1 MIKTKLFILLGLFSL
16 SSTFAQTENRT
27 DVQNH
32 LKDLRLK
39 GDVKTFKITPYK
51 VVDYFGKIVKG
62 DKQDFWTGDVVVVFD
77 EKGYKI
83 ETNRYNKVGQLS
95 QKVIYKYDEQGKRI
109 VRDVYNS
116 FGKIQMKY
124 MYVYDDRG
132 SKTAYNSY
140 TPTGKLHD
148 TYQYLNDDK
157 GRMIQELWTKSDKTF
172 GLKYT
177 FEYDAKGQVTK
188 TCQYTKDANTLDN
201 CTAYKYDKS
210 GNIVELE
217 IFKSN
222 GDLKRKQVI
231 KYDNKGNEINVRNFD
246 ENGNFID
253 ERNYKYQ
260 YDEKGNWVERIE
272 YINDFPK
279 ALIEREFIY
288 YK

>member
-62 DKQDFWTGDVVVVFD
+62 DKQDFWTGDVVVVFV
-77 EKGYKI
+77 E
-83 ETNRYNKVGQLS
+83 
-95 QKVIYKYDEQGKRI
+95 I

-157 GRMIQELWTKSDKTF
+157 GRMIQELWIKSDKTF

-217 IFKSN
+217 VFKSN

-246 ENGNFID
+246 ENGNFVD

-272 YINDFPK
+272 YVNDFPK
-279 ALIEREFIY
+279 VLIEREFIY